1 MKIGS
6 PDYSPIFGVFPL
18 AHEPTSWAWLT
29 EVVHGQEHRVAAAV
43 QKSHPASGGL
53 WGAPAA
59 SRDAAQRLP
68 SRRAAGSG
76 KGGFTPPGGGSN
88 TISNP
93 RAGSAQGGAGSSRG
107 ARCPPWLCSEVPAL
121 LCRRCPRS
129 PAHLYVAPLSSG

>member
-76 KGGFTPPGGGSN
+76 KGGFTPPEAAQTPSVTPVLGV
-88 TISNP
+88 P
-93 RAGSAQGGAGSSRG
+93 RAGLAAAGVPSAHPGCAARFQPCCAGA
-107 ARCPPWLCSEVPAL
+107 VPVL
-121 LCRRCPRS
+121 
-129 PAHLYVAPLSSG
+129 PLTCTWHH